1 MSRRASLPGADEL
14 FRPTGSPRR
23 AEPAER
29 RSEDKATPRQADK
42 STNLQVAEEAP
53 QDRRP
58 VASASGQDR
67 KGPRHE
73 TKVTF
78 YCTNA
83 DLTALDQAR
92 LTLRAEHGVGADRG
106 KVVRTALA
114 YVLEDF
120 EARGADSILLR
131 RLQEKG

>member
-14 FRPTGSPRR
+14 FRPTSSPRR
-23 AEPAER
+23 GAAAEK
-29 RSEDKATPRQADK
+29 EDKSPRLQGEK
-42 STNLQVAEEAP
+42 STNLQVAESTA
-53 QDRRP
+53 
-58 VASASGQDR
+58 AAAK

-92 LTLRAEHGVGADRG
+92 LTLRADHGVGADRG

-120 EARGADSILLR
+120 EARGEDSILLR
-131 RLQEKG
+131 RLQEEKA